1 MAELCGWRRSP
12 RELVSASKYW
22 ENNGNRCANLLFAPI
37 YAPNGQLISI
47 TCGRIPM
54 FSKMGIAIVNLGNP
68 LRTCG
73 KRTPRTGTA
82 ARRKAPPDR
91 IDH

>member
-1 MAELCGWRRSP
+1 
-12 RELVSASKYW
+12 
-22 ENNGNRCANLLFAPI
+22 
-37 YAPNGQLISI
+37 
-47 TCGRIPM
+47 M